1 MSWHLICKSGR
12 GAAFAF
18 YDTLSR
24 SLIYPS
30 SLLLDVFL
38 FPFSFF
44 FFFVYTHTSGG
55 DICGSGWGWN
65 ESRGKKREEGRK
77 RGAEC
82 FWTPARVYVFFLI
95 FFFLYLPA
103 VYLAWALSQQE
114 ETKNSSDGKS
124 VVVDLHNSVVQ
135 KKKKEKKGVALIC
148 AARWSARLSVYWWQD
163 VNMGAAA
170 RLWAEFKSHVLHRQ
184 LMDVCYFQQV
194 YDSTGQNELYWAGFF
209 LNVVSS
215 FHSFDQNDWW

>member
-82 FWTPARVYVFFLI
+82 FWTPARVYAFFFI

-103 VYLAWALSQQE
+103 VYLARALSQQE

-135 KKKKEKKGVALIC
+135 KKKKKRKGLL
-148 AARWSARLSVYWWQD
+148 LSVLQDDRLDYLFIDDRMLIWELLRGSELSLNLMFSIGSWWMCVISNRFMIPLDKMTYIGQD
-163 VNMGAAA
+163 
-170 RLWAEFKSHVLHRQ
+170 
-184 LMDVCYFQQV
+184 
-194 YDSTGQNELYWAGFF
+194 FF
-209 LNVVSS
+209 
-215 FHSFDQNDWW
+215 

>member
-82 FWTPARVYVFFLI
+82 FWTPARVYAFFLI

-103 VYLAWALSQQE
+103 VYLARALSQQE

-135 KKKKEKKGVALIC
+135 KKKKKKGVALIC

-170 RLWAEFKSHVLHRQ
+170 RLWAEFKSDVLHWQ

-215 FHSFDQNDWW
+215 FHSFDQNKLS